1 MYNYIFK
8 KMVTWLQIEFSPV
21 IGMSLGVTKL
31 VTNGYNGYK
40 RFKSVQVVSF
50 SVQKVHK
57 KFKRFKIKV
66 DSP

>member
-8 KMVTWLQIEFSPV
+8 KMVTWLQIQFFSV
-21 IGMSLGVTKL
+21 IGMVLGVTKL

-40 RFKSVQVVSF
+40 GFKAVQAVSF

-57 KFKRFKIKV
+57 KFKRFNLTKGTK
-66 DSP
+66 